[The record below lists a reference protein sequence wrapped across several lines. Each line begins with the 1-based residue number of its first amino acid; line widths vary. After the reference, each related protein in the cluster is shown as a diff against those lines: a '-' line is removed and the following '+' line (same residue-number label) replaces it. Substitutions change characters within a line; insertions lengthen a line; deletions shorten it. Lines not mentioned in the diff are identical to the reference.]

1 MQGSDNCMDSEVIMN
16 AGSAI
21 FLELPWNE
29 AYNPLR
35 IFPCCNQNCFWQGI
49 IIFFT
54 NMGVGGIIY
63 EAIQKFI
70 YINKIQ
76 TGKLGCLPNPPWTS
90 R

>member
-1 MQGSDNCMDSEVIMN
+1 MPEYEWTHIPPKTD
-16 AGSAI
+16 
-21 FLELPWNE
+21 WNK

-35 IFPCCNQNCFWQGI
+35 IFPCCNQNCFGQGI

-76 TGKLGCLPNPPWTS
+76 TGK
-90 R
+90 